1 MSAGP
6 GFRAI
11 NWRWVNMA
19 SKKKQRMQVHEWEEF
34 SVMDLGHVEIWDGA
48 DLALL
53 RETQSRL
60 VEREQCRFLGVN
72 MEFVKYIP
80 SGFFGMLFDLN
91 ERGVAIRLYS
101 PQPHVKNMLWFRQ
114 FFEDLGGECYALCAE
129 PKQMLVETEEE
140 AEWDEQVHWPQ
151 EQQNPSIHAGSR
163 D

>member
-1 MSAGP
+1 
-6 GFRAI
+6 
-11 NWRWVNMA
+11 MA
-19 SKKKQRMQVHEWEEF
+19 SKKKQRMKVHEWDQF

-80 SGFFGMLFDLN
+80 SGFFGMLFDLH
-91 ERGVAIRLYS
+91 ERGVAIRLYA

-114 FFEDLGGECYALCAE
+114 FFDHLGHECYALCSE
-129 PKQMLVETEEE
+129 PKQILVPTDEDID
-140 AEWDEQVHWPQ
+140 WDESITWP
-151 EQQNPSIHAGSR
+151 ENHSVSAHSR